1 MDGLSKKFG
10 DFTAV
15 DGLTLSVGAGEIVAL
30 LGPNGAGKTTAIK
43 MLMGLLKSSGGSA
56 QIMGNDCFIQRAA
69 AKRYVGYLPDEPV
82 FYDYL
87 RGSELLTFA
96 GEMHGLTKAEIS
108 SRTGPWIDRL
118 ELDDALEEFAAN
130 YSKGMKKKLA
140 MIMALLHEPE
150 LLILDEPTTG
160 LDPFAI
166 RTLNTVIREQ
176 AEKGRAVFFST
187 HLLDHAERLCTRVAI
202 LHKGKLVAVGSMEE
216 FKARAS
222 EGGTLEDVFFQV
234 VAENSDERSTSE
246 EERPELE
253 TSGRAE

>member
-1 MDGLSKKFG
+1 MTTSGITRSPSPRWYSHTYDGPTLFG
-10 DFTAV
+10 LA
-15 DGLTLSVGAGEIVAL
+15 AL
-30 LGPNGAGKTTAIK
+30 CAPILPRPVRFWCACVCANLARRLMPNE
-43 MLMGLLKSSGGSA
+43 
-56 QIMGNDCFIQRAA
+56 RAA